1 MKYLNKKNIM
11 ENLSKKTNYESPSL
25 EISFIKMEAA
35 IAAGS
40 VVRRNPDPLLS
51 EWQDVET
58 VDIWNF

>member
-1 MKYLNKKNIM
+1 M